1 MDRQLERCCGL
12 DVHKE
17 TIAACVRLGG
27 RSGHATQQVQTFRTT
42 AADLV
47 VLHDWLA
54 AQGVTHVAME
64 STGVYWKPVFYA
76 LESDF
81 TCLLVNAAHIKQVP
95 GRKTDVQDCVWI
107 AQLLEH
113 GLLRGSFVPPVP
125 IRELRDLTRY
135 RKALIQDRTRV
146 ANRLHKALEDAG
158 VKLASV
164 ASDILGVS
172 GRAMLQ
178 ALAEGTTDT
187 VLLADLARGR
197 LRGKLP
203 ALRAALA
210 GRFRPHHGFLVGQL
224 LAHLDYLDEAI
235 ATLSAE
241 IESRLSPLA
250 DQLTRLDSIPG
261 INRRTAEVIIAEVGV
276 DMSAFPTAAHL
287 ASWAALC
294 PGNNESAG
302 KHKSGRT
309 RKGNRWLR
317 TALIEAAAG
326 ASRAKDSALQARF
339 RRVLRHRGP
348 KKAVVALA
356 HTLLRIAYHVLAN
369 GTVYRELG
377 GDYHDRQHHQRVT
390 RRAIQLLQRQ
400 GYRVTLEPA
409 A

>member
-64 STGVYWKPVFYA
+64 STGVYWKPVVYA

-178 ALAEGTTDT
+178 ALAEGTTDP

-203 ALRAALA
+203 AIRAALA

-224 LAHLDYLDEAI
+224 LAHLDYIDEAI

-241 IESRLSPLA
+241 IESRLSPFA

-261 INRRTAEVIIAEVGV
+261 LNRRTAEVIIAEVGV

-302 KHKSGRT
+302 KHKSGKT

>member
-17 TIAACVRLGG
+17 TIAACVRIGG
-27 RSGHATQQVQTFRTT
+27 RGGRAAQHVQTFRTT

-47 VLHDWLA
+47 VLRDWLA
-54 AQGVTHVAME
+54 AHGVTHVVME
-64 STGVYWKPVFYA
+64 STGVYWKPVYYA

-95 GRKTDVQDCVWI
+95 GRKTDVHDCVWI

-158 VKLASV
+158 IKLATV

-172 GRAMLQ
+172 GRAMLE
-178 ALAEGTTDT
+178 ALATGTTDPMM
-187 VLLADLARGR
+187 LAELARGR

-210 GRFRPHHGFLVGQL
+210 GRFRTHHAFLVGQL
-224 LAHLDYLDEAI
+224 LTHLDYLDEAI
-235 ATLSAE
+235 GTLSTE
-241 IESRLSPLA
+241 IEDHLAPFA
-250 DQLTRLDSIPG
+250 DQLNRLDSIPG
-261 INRRTAEVIIAEVGV
+261 VNRRTAEVIIAEVGV

-302 KHKSGRT
+302 KHKSGKT

-356 HTLLRIAYHVLAN
+356 HALLRIAYHVLAH
-369 GTVYRELG
+369 GTTYRELG
-377 GDYHDRQHHQRVT
+377 GDYYDRGHTQRLT
-390 RRAIQLLQRQ
+390 RRAIRLLEGQ